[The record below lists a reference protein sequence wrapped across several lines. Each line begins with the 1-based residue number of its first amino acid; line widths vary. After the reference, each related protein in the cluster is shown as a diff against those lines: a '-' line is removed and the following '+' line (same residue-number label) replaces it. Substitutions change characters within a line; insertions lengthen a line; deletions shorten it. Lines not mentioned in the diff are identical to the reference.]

1 MEVHHLVGCG
11 SLFAKVV
18 FDAPWF
24 LCPGTRGVSKR
35 VWLEKSPE
43 QVIRDLAAR
52 EKQQETSSGIRV
64 GCLDVLDKDVEV
76 LCTRLVERIG
86 AASVRLESKEVV
98 I

>member
-1 MEVHHLVGCG
+1 MEVRQPIGRD

-24 LCPGTRGVSKR
+24 FCPGTCSISKC

-43 QVIRDLAAR
+43 QVIRDLATL
-52 EKQQETSSGIRV
+52 EKRRQTSSDIRV
-64 GCLDVLDKDVEV
+64 SCLDVLDKKVEV
-76 LCTRLVERIG
+76 LCTSWVERIG
-86 AASVRLESKEVV
+86 AALIRLEFREIV